1 MTVLSLGCWETTK
14 GGVVDVGA
22 AVGGGC
28 AEEDGVDLG
37 VVVGGG
43 CAEEDKAD
51 MGFVVGGGCAE
62 EEVLVFR
69 CSSIAVGIV
78 GYMEGG
84 TVCRAVVLNKLNR
97 RCWVLVK
104 SITGGSDDG
113 GGGCTEEGNH
123 GIREPHKAS
132 KRIWVLSKSI
142 PRD

>member
-97 RCWVLVK
+97 RCRVLAK
-104 SITGGSDDG
+104 
-113 GGGCTEEGNH
+113 
-123 GIREPHKAS
+123 
-132 KRIWVLSKSI
+132 LI
-142 PRD
+142 PMD